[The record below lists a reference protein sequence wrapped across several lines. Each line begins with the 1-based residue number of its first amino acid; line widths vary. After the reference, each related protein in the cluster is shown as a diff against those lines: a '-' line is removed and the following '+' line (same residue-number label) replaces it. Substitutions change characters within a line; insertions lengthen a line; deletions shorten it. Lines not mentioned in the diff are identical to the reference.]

1 MCTVLTPGRDTK
13 GRGGTPSRQRV
24 LAKAL
29 VMAVLVPA
37 LSGCW
42 DPARD
47 LKTGTVGYVKGFAGG
62 IVADEPRA
70 VLVGRDVLT
79 AGGSAVDAAVA
90 TGFALAV
97 TLPSSAGIG
106 GGGVCVVHDSDRK
119 ITEVLDFLPARGASS
134 AAVPALPRGLFALHA
149 RYGRMRWEEILGPAE
164 QLARFGEPI
173 SRALA
178 VGLQENGARLVRDS
192 AARKVF
198 ATASGEPV
206 RAGHHLTQID
216 LAAFIGRLR
225 RNPADLYGGVLGRE
239 FVAASRQAG
248 SVLTLEQ
255 MRSWKP
261 HWLIPDSIASG
272 HDTVYT
278 PLVTG
283 PGGGIGDSW
292 KTRSPASTA
301 GVRGGGTGFVV
312 VDPSGSAVACALTM
326 HTPFGTGRMVPG
338 FGSFLVPGVATT
350 TPLAVALVINDH
362 VNEFR
367 SGIASSGAGAA
378 GNAVSVLSA
387 ALGNAGDEALSAA
400 VMALSSSA
408 SGPALVSA
416 LHCSRGLPPWPGSCR
431 VSADSRG
438 AGYGLLIGRNSD

>member
-1 MCTVLTPGRDTK
+1 MFP
-13 GRGGTPSRQRV
+13 RQRGLFV
-24 LAKAL
+24 AM
-29 VMAVLVPA
+29 VMTALVPA

-90 TGFALAV
+90 AGFSLAV

-106 GGGVCVVHDSDRK
+106 GGGICVVHDRAQGT
-119 ITEVLDFLPARGASS
+119 TEVLDFLPGQSS

-164 QLARFGEPI
+164 QLARFGEPV

-178 VGLQENGARLVRDS
+178 VDLGTHGAGLVHDS
-192 AARKVF
+192 AARQVF
-198 ATASGEPV
+198 ARGTGEPV
-206 RAGHHLTQID
+206 RAGDHLTQMD

-239 FVAASRQAG
+239 FVAASRHAG
-248 SVLTLEQ
+248 ASLTLEH

-261 HWLIPDSIASG
+261 RWVTPETIVNG
-272 HDTVYT
+272 HDTLYT
-278 PLVTG
+278 PPMSG
-283 PGGGIGDSW
+283 AGGSIHDAW
-292 KTRSPASTA
+292 IKRAVAPVA
-301 GVRGGGTGFVV
+301 GLSGGGTGFVV

-326 HTPFGTGRMVPG
+326 RKPFGTGRMVPG
-338 FGSFLVPGVATT
+338 FGSFLTPASGGD
-350 TPLAVALVINDH
+350 TPLAVALAINDH

-367 SGIASSGAGAA
+367 SGIAAAGAGAA
-378 GNAVSVLSA
+378 GNAVAVLSS
-387 ALGNAGDEALSAA
+387 ALGKGGDDVLPKS

-416 LHCSRGLPPWPGSCR
+416 LHCDRGLPPWPGSCR
-431 VSADSRG
+431 VAADSRG
-438 AGYGLLIGRNSD
+438 AGYGLLIGRRSE